1 MRLLLNLRGSILLA
15 AASKPDGFAGELAR
29 MLNLSTEIAVLDGS
43 LVFAPPA
50 GLVEVDLSEWVT
62 FARARDLDR
71 GDGLVFVGA
80 PLQGVPLEEEA
91 L

>member
-15 AASKPDGFAGELAR
+15 SVSKPTGFAGELAR
-29 MLNLSTEIAVLDGS
+29 MLNLSTDTALLDGNV
-43 LVFAPPA
+43 VFAPPV

-71 GDGLVFVGA
+71 GDGLVFVGS
-80 PLQGVPLEEEA
+80 PLKEET